1 MKSTPK
7 KKSQT
12 FAGLIAEIYETCGKQ
27 RAKGIIRL
35 AGKAHLIQLP
45 GHRCVEFV

>member
-1 MKSTPK
+1 MKSNPK

-12 FAGLIAEIYETCGKQ
+12 FAGLIAEIYDACGKQ

-35 AGKAHLIQLP
+35 ASKANLIELP
-45 GHRCVEFV
+45 GHRHVEFI